1 MHVDFYILASDNLA
15 ERDQFACQIIEKAF
29 LSHHKLFVATHS
41 VEEAQQL
48 DELLWTFR
56 PDSFVPHA
64 PAGTI
69 AAPVIIGILEQS
81 RPGFDVWMNLSN
93 QQPIIDAEV
102 QRVIEIVAKIPLH
115 QQAARDRFRQYR
127 ELGYVL
133 NTHNIS

>member
-15 ERDQFACQIIEKAF
+15 ERDQFACQIIEQAF

-41 VEEAQQL
+41 ADQAQQL

-64 PAGTI
+64 QAGTI
-69 AAPVIIGILEQS
+69 AAPVIIGTLAQS
-81 RPGFDVWMNLSN
+81 RPGYDVWVNLSN
-93 QQPIIDAEV
+93 QQPPIDPEV
-102 QRVIEIVAKIPLH
+102 QQLIEIVAKIPDH